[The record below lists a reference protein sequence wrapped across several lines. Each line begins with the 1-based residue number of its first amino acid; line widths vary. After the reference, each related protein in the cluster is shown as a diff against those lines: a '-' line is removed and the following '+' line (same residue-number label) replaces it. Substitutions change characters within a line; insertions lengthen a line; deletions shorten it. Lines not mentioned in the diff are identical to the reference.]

1 MSQVQTIAF
10 TGIETRPIDVQTQIS
25 SGLPAF
31 SIVGLP
37 DKAVAESRDR
47 VRAALHAIGLALPAK
62 RITINLAPA
71 DLQKEGSHF
80 DLPIAL
86 GILTAMGLIP
96 GSEMLPHL
104 VMGELALDGR
114 ITHVPGAL
122 VAAMSAS
129 DSGHSLICP
138 ESCGAEAMLAP
149 DVEIIAAQ
157 NLIDLLAHL
166 KGEITLSPPRLPVPY
181 HQSDPKD
188 FKDIKGQESLK
199 RAVEIAAAGGHNL
212 LMCGPPGAGKSLI
225 AARIPSI
232 LPPLDIRDALEVSMV
247 QSVSGH
253 LHQDHPLSLTPAF
266 RDPHHSASLPALIGG
281 GRRAAPGEVS
291 LAHRGILFLDEL
303 PEFSRPTLEA
313 LRQPLETG
321 NVSIARANHHVT
333 YPARF
338 QLIAAMNPCRC
349 GYLADPA
356 QACRQAPGC
365 GDTYQAKLSGPLL
378 DRFDMRI
385 DVSPVSAFDM
395 MLPTPGEG
403 SQEIRRR
410 VIAANDIQ
418 KARLHSL
425 PHLRKN
431 ADLGSQELEKFA
443 WPDGE
448 GQKMLKQAAQQLNL
462 SARGFHRVLRVART
476 IADLAAAPDIT
487 PTHLAEALSYRGFS
501 HNP

>member
-1 MSQVQTIAF
+1 MSQIQTVAF

-25 SGLPAF
+25 AGLPAF
-31 SIVGLP
+31 SVVGLP

-47 VRAALHAIGLALPAK
+47 IRAALHAIGLALPAK

-80 DLPIAL
+80 DLPIAM
-86 GILTAMGLIP
+86 GILSAMGLLP
-96 GSEMLPHL
+96 GTDMLSYL

-114 ITHVPGAL
+114 ITHVPGIL

-129 DSGHSLICP
+129 DSGHTLICP
-138 ESCGAEAMLAP
+138 ADCGPEAMLAP
-149 DVEIIAAQ
+149 DVDIIAPQ

-166 KGEITLSPPRLPVPY
+166 KGDITLPLPTLHPPSH
-181 HQSDPKD
+181 HQDTKD
-188 FKDIKGQESLK
+188 FQDIRGQESLK
-199 RAVEIAAAGGHNL
+199 RAIEVSAAGGHNL
-212 LMCGPPGAGKSLI
+212 LMCGPPGTGKSLI
-225 AARIPSI
+225 SARIPSI
-232 LPPLDIRDALEVSMV
+232 LPQLSIRDALEVSMIR
-247 QSVSGH
+247 SVCGT
-253 LHQDHPLSLTPAF
+253 LRQDHPLSLTPAF

-281 GRRAAPGEVS
+281 GRKASPGEVS

-321 NVSIARANHHVT
+321 TVSIARANHHVT

-349 GYLADPA
+349 GYLTDPA

-365 GDTYQAKLSGPLL
+365 ADQYQAKISGPLL

-385 DVSPVSAFDM
+385 EVSPVSAFDM
-395 MLPTPGEG
+395 MQPPPKEKSADIRTRI
-403 SQEIRRR
+403 QHAYEI
-410 VIAANDIQ
+410 Q
-418 KARLHSL
+418 QHRLKHL

-443 WPDGE
+443 WPDAD
-448 GQKMLKQAAQQLNL
+448 GQKMLRQATQQLNL

-476 IADLAAAPDIT
+476 IADLAQSEKIGLS
-487 PTHLAEALSYRGFS
+487 HLAEALSYRGFKY
-501 HNP
+501 

>member
-1 MSQVQTIAF
+1 MSQIQTVAF

-37 DKAVAESRDR
+37 DKAVVESRDR

-86 GILTAMGLIP
+86 GILTAMGLLP
-96 GSEMLPHL
+96 GADMLTYL

-114 ITHVPGAL
+114 ITHVPGTL
-122 VAAMSAS
+122 VAGMGAS
-129 DSGHSLICP
+129 ETGHTLICP
-138 ESCGAEAMLAP
+138 QACGPEAMLAP
-149 DVEIIAAQ
+149 DVDIIAAQ
-157 NLIDLLAHL
+157 HLIDLLAHL
-166 KGEITLSPPRLPVPY
+166 KGEITLAPPALHPPV
-181 HQSDPKD
+181 HTTDQKD
-188 FKDIKGQESLK
+188 FKDVKGQESLK

-232 LPPLDIRDALEVSMV
+232 LPPLDIRDALEVSMIY
-247 QSVSGH
+247 SISGM
-253 LHQDHPLSLTPAF
+253 LHQDRPLSLMPSF

-281 GRRAAPGEVS
+281 GRHAAPGEVS

-321 NVSIARANHHVT
+321 TVSIARANHHIT

-349 GYLADPA
+349 GYLADPL
-356 QACRQAPGC
+356 QACRQAPAC
-365 GDTYQAKLSGPLL
+365 GATYQAKLSGPLL
-378 DRFDMRI
+378 DRFDMRV
-385 DVSPVSAFDM
+385 DVSPVSAFNM
-395 MLPTPGEG
+395 MLPTPSEG
-403 SQEIRRR
+403 SAEIRDR
-410 VIAANDIQ
+410 VLATNHRQ
-418 KARLHSL
+418 KHRFTDYT
-425 PHLRKN
+425 HLRKN
-431 ADLGSQELEKFA
+431 ADMGTQELEKFA
-443 WPDGE
+443 WPDHE
-448 GQKMLKQAAQQLNL
+448 GQKILKQASQQLNL

-476 IADLAAAPDIT
+476 IADLANAPDVT
-487 PTHLAEALSYRGFS
+487 TTHLAEALSYRGF
-501 HNP
+501 HITA